1 MTDIDRIL
9 QELAVADGWHAVC
22 RCAEDLNQLT
32 AAWPQFEQERAIE
45 RFVDGL
51 RERNTFRY
59 ER

>member
-32 AAWPQFEQERAIE
+32 AAWPHLEQEQAIA
-45 RFVDGL
+45 RFNDGL
-51 RERNTFRY
+51 RERGSFRH